1 MAKTISSSF
10 DELKS
15 RSGITELQ
23 KSTVSTRQQN
33 VRVAVEKEFTVL
45 DSFLTG
51 SYSRHTMVAPL
62 SEADIDIFIVLSA
75 DYYNPAGQAQLLDDL
90 RIILLKTYPTTPKI
104 SRNGQ
109 ACTITFSDFVVDVVP
124 AFNRQGWGL
133 SDPNSIMKR
142 WISTDPRVHVD
153 WISKEN
159 SAHGGFLVPIAKMI
173 KGWNEAID
181 HSFRT
186 FYLELLAIGIFTNVT
201 VDFPPKDGMGVLGSM
216 CAYVEWAG
224 A

>member
-15 RSGITELQ
+15 RLGITELQ

-75 DYYNPAGQAQLLDDL
+75 DYYN
-90 RIILLKTYPTTPKI
+90 R
-104 SRNGQ
+104 
-109 ACTITFSDFVVDVVP
+109 
-124 AFNRQGWGL
+124 
-133 SDPNSIMKR
+133 
-142 WISTDPRVHVD
+142 
-153 WISKEN
+153 
-159 SAHGGFLVPIAKMI
+159 LVRH
-173 KGWNEAID
+173 N
-181 HSFRT
+181 
-186 FYLELLAIGIFTNVT
+186 Y
-201 VDFPPKDGMGVLGSM
+201 
-216 CAYVEWAG
+216 
-224 A
+224 